1 MENGSK
7 IIKPLT
13 EKGLLAFRERITQY
27 RFIQVSQQDY
37 VA

>member
-7 IIKPLT
+7 TIEQKVY
-13 EKGLLAFRERITQY
+13 LLLENALLIY

-37 VA
+37 VV